1 MLLYRREPLPAV
13 NLSAVSRNE
22 DYEDI
27 EMGHEYEDLSKYSEA
42 YEEVKPSQ
50 ETQQT
55 QESGAD
61 YEFSR
66 CPAYGATSAMAHS
79 TPVVS
84 GSGGQ
89 SGSVEGEEEP
99 EEESGQGGG
108 KYANVHT

>member
-1 MLLYRREPLPAV
+1 MLFPRTEDY
-13 NLSAVSRNE
+13 E

-27 EMGHEYEDLSKYSEA
+27 EMGHEYEDLSRYNEA

-50 ETQQT
+50 EIQQT
-55 QESGAD
+55 SGE

-84 GSGGQ
+84 GSGDQ
-89 SGSVEGEEEP
+89 SGGEEEP

-108 KYANVHT
+108 EYTNVHT

>member
-1 MLLYRREPLPAV
+1 MSMLLYRREPLPAV

-50 ETQQT
+50 ELQQT
-55 QESGAD
+55 SRD
-61 YEFSR
+61 YEFSQ
-66 CPAYGATSAMAHS
+66 CLAYGATSAMAHS
-79 TPVVS
+79 TSVVS
-84 GSGGQ
+84 GSGDQ
-89 SGSVEGEEEP
+89 SGGVEGEEEP

-108 KYANVHT
+108 EYANVHT

>member
-1 MLLYRREPLPAV
+1 MLLHRREPPPAV
-13 NLSAVSRNE
+13 NLSAVSRTE

-27 EMGHEYEDLSKYSEA
+27 EMGHQYEDLSKYSEA

-50 ETQQT
+50 EIQQT
-55 QESGAD
+55 SRD
-61 YEFSR
+61 YEFSQ

-84 GSGGQ
+84 VSDDKSGIVVG
-89 SGSVEGEEEP
+89 GEGAVP

-108 KYANVHT
+108 EYANIQT